1 MLGEPLNRSPVNTG
15 SLVLFIRPI
24 LVCLICLTVIMGS
37 APSKNECASSK
48 IYSVLATSVTPDE
61 DLPVYMQQ
69 VEQIEKDQSKL
80 PNPGLYENAP
90 NELKGPVSP
99 DVFDGF
105 RFDFTRILGQSCS
118 TSHSFLLGTPM
129 IPGGLYQFGANVVM
143 GNPMDPPTFLMS
155 KITPDGYLDARWN
168 QKLSNNWKMRAKAQ
182 LKNEEHGSQALAD
195 FDYTGDDFTWNM
207 KISNGP
213 LFGVSYLQS
222 VMPNLALGVEAY
234 YHGKH
239 RKVISAYAGK
249 WTDRDWVGMATYGAM
264 GTLQLAYLRKV
275 GHRIRYGSELVY
287 NHASGEAQTTC
298 GVEMDLG
305 QTRFVSSVDSTYRVA
320 TSIESRVLPN
330 FVLSLSAEGFPLKDD
345 FKFGYGAQLSF

>member
-1 MLGEPLNRSPVNTG
+1 
-15 SLVLFIRPI
+15 
-24 LVCLICLTVIMGS
+24 MGG
-37 APSKNECASSK
+37 APSKSERPASK
-48 IYSVLATSVTPDE
+48 RYPVLATSASPE
-61 DLPVYMQQ
+61 EGDLPVYMQQ
-69 VEQIEKDQSKL
+69 VEQIEKERAKL

-99 DVFDGF
+99 DAFDGF

-143 GNPMDPPTFLMS
+143 GDPMDPSTFLMS

-168 QKLSNNWKMRAKAQ
+168 QKLSDKWKMRVKSQ

-195 FDYTGDDFTWNM
+195 FDYAGEDFTWNM

-213 LFGVSYLQS
+213 LLGASYLQS
-222 VMPNLALGVEAY
+222 VTQKLALGGEVY

-275 GHRIRYGSELVY
+275 GHRLRYGSELVY
-287 NHASGEAQTTC
+287 NHESGEAQTTC

-305 QTRFVSSVDSTYRVA
+305 QTRFVSSVDSTFRVA

-330 FVLSLSAEGFPLKDD
+330 FVLTLSAEGFPLKDD

>member
-1 MLGEPLNRSPVNTG
+1 
-15 SLVLFIRPI
+15 
-24 LVCLICLTVIMGS
+24 MGTS
-37 APSKNECASSK
+37 PSKFQHFSSASK
-48 IYSVLATSVTPDE
+48 NYPVLATSVSGDE
-61 DLPVYMQQ
+61 NLPVFMQQ
-69 VEQIEKDQSKL
+69 VQAIEKECIKL

-90 NELKGPVSP
+90 NELKPPVSP
-99 DVFDGF
+99 DAFDGF
-105 RFDFTRILGQSCS
+105 RFDFTRILGARCS

-143 GNPMDPPTFLMS
+143 GDPMDPSTFLMS

-168 QKLSNNWKMRAKAQ
+168 QKLSDKWKMRVKSQ
-182 LKNEEHGSQALAD
+182 LKNEEHGSQALVD
-195 FDYTGDDFTWNM
+195 FDYVGEGFTWNM

-213 LFGVSYLQS
+213 LLGVSYLQS
-222 VMPNLALGVEAY
+222 ITQHLALGGEAY

-249 WTDRDWVGMATYGAM
+249 WSERDWVGMATFGAM

-287 NHASGEAQTTC
+287 NHSSGEAQTTC

-305 QTRFVSSVDSTYRVA
+305 QTRFVSSVDSSFRVA
-320 TSIESRVLPN
+320 TSIEARVLPN
-330 FVLSLSAEGFPLKDD
+330 FVLSLSAEAFPLKDD

>member
-1 MLGEPLNRSPVNTG
+1 
-15 SLVLFIRPI
+15 
-24 LVCLICLTVIMGS
+24 MGS
-37 APSKNECASSK
+37 APSKAKDCTNK
-48 IYSVLATSVTPDE
+48 DYPVLATSVSSE
-61 DLPVYMQQ
+61 GALPVFMQQ
-69 VEQIEKDQSKL
+69 VEDIEKERIKL

-90 NELKGPVSP
+90 NELKPPVSP
-99 DVFDGF
+99 DAFDGF
-105 RFDFTRILGQSCS
+105 RFDFTRILGARCS

-143 GNPMDPPTFLMS
+143 GDPMDPSTFLMS

-168 QKLSNNWKMRAKAQ
+168 QKLSDKWKMRVKSQ
-182 LKNEEHGSQALAD
+182 LKNEEDGSQALAD
-195 FDYTGDDFTWNM
+195 FDYVGDDFTWNM
-207 KISNGP
+207 KVSNGP

-222 VMPNLALGVEAY
+222 VTQKLALGGEAY

-249 WTDRDWVGMATYGAM
+249 WSDRDWVGMATFGAM

-275 GHRIRYGSELVY
+275 SHRIRYGSELVY
-287 NHASGEAQTTC
+287 NHSSGEAQTTC

-305 QTRFVSSVDSTYRVA
+305 QTRFVSSVDSTFRVA